1 MRYTR
6 TANTRRTVF
15 SWVKNV
21 GGGKGA
27 VEGGGGVAASAR
39 MDGAGSRR
47 RKGGGMA
54 VEFCDTKKQNKMLAA
69 ENPEKRQRLA
79 VAV

>member
-1 MRYTR
+1 MR
-6 TANTRRTVF
+6 
-15 SWVKNV
+15 
-21 GGGKGA
+21 
-27 VEGGGGVAASAR
+27 GGGGVAASAR

-47 RKGGGMA
+47 RKGGGGMA